1 MSQRITSVGLGIASA
16 LAPALA
22 WAEGSMPQ
30 LRFETFPSQIFWL
43 VVTFSA
49 LYVVVD
55 RIVLPQVRSTLGA
68 REKRIGADRD
78 QAEELR
84 KEAEAAHHRAG
95 EALAAARADGD
106 RILREA
112 HERAAEAFRVES
124 QRVQEALDAERTAAE
139 ARIAASKADAL
150 REAGSLAADLVRFLT
165 ASLTMLNLDGKTL
178 AAAVSQAAR
187 EEPAP

>member
-1 MSQRITSVGLGIASA
+1 MTLRITSVVLAFAPA

-49 LYVVVD
+49 LYLVVG
-55 RIVLPQVRSTLGA
+55 RIVLPQVRTTLGA

-78 QAEELR
+78 QADELR

-106 RILREA
+106 RLLREA
-112 HERAAEAFRVES
+112 HERAAEAFRTES
-124 QRVQEALDAERTAAE
+124 QRLQEALDAERAAAE
-139 ARIAASKADAL
+139 ARIAASRTEAL
-150 REAGSLAADLVRFLT
+150 HEAEGVAADLVRSLT
-165 ASLTMLNLDGKTL
+165 ASLATLNIDGKTL
-178 AAAVSQAAR
+178 SAAVSQAAG